1 MGKWVAFLY
10 ARQRRWVT
18 TEEIAPPVHVGEM
31 GEAALVTDGGDW
43 RGSFFYFMGSSLCF
57 ERITRLKGEGEM
69 RSEEKWWGSKGSMNG
84 LTEGY
89 E

>member
-43 RGSFFYFMGSSLCF
+43 QGSFFYFYGF
-57 ERITRLKGEGEM
+57 GFVF
-69 RSEEKWWGSKGSMNG
+69 
-84 LTEGY
+84 
-89 E
+89 